1 MNKLTLKV
9 SEIKNNSLCLTC
21 GVDFYSRKKC
31 ATRTPKYCSKECY
44 AESLKKYKVCGQCN
58 KSFAKCSNKT
68 YCSVECRN
76 NSRRG
81 TKLNSK
87 WRAALSE
94 GRKNSEKCKGPN
106 LYNWKGGKDTLAER
120 MRLHANN
127 RRSSQKIKLDA
138 AFMDRLL
145 LAQKGRCFYCE
156 EVLTYKAI
164 EHLTPLSRGGDNQKY
179 NLVYSCKSCNS
190 KKRTKT
196 MEEYAIYTGNL
207 YWIDKFDIIFLEAK
221 YAI

>member
-156 EVLTYKAI
+156 EVNICCAI
-164 EHLTPLSRGGDNQKY
+164 GDEFVDGKDYGEIIEIAREYIKSLGGFEK
-179 NLVYSCKSCNS
+179 LA
-190 KKRTKT
+190 
-196 MEEYAIYTGNL
+196 EWGL
-207 YWIDKFDIIFLEAK
+207 L
-221 YAI
+221 